1 VAVDREPNF
10 GKFGAHLRE
19 VGRLNP
25 GRRDDDV
32 RDGSGRAEPV
42 SELGS
47 TDNGPDIRLNALGAH
62 TLSSV
67 ERRYSESDMAHR
79 AVGGEVFVSE
89 YDLQL
94 CRLTGQSFL
103 ILQGL

>member
-1 VAVDREPNF
+1 MAVNRESNF

-19 VGRLNP
+19 IRRLNP
-25 GRRDDDV
+25 GRGDDDV
-32 RDGSGRAEPV
+32 RDGRGRTEPV

-47 TDNGPDIRLNALGAH
+47 ADNGPDIRLDAVGAH

-67 ERRYSESDMAHR
+67 ERRNPESDMAHR

-89 YDLQL
+89 DELH
-94 CRLTGQSFL
+94 GFL
-103 ILQGL
+103 P